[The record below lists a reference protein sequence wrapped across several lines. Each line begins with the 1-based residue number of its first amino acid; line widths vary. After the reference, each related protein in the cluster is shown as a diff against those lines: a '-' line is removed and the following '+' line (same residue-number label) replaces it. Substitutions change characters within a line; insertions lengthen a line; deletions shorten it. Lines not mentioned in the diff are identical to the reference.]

1 MITFHKIKWKNF
13 LSTGNQWTE
22 VDFQRNNTNL
32 IIGTNGAGKSTILDA
47 LTFVLFNKPFRKI
60 NKPQLPNTT
69 NEKDCCVEI
78 EFTTNNRHYLV
89 RRGIKPNVFDIEV
102 NGKPL
107 HKEADDR
114 ANQRILEE
122 NILKVNYK
130 SFTQIVILGSSTFV
144 PFMQL
149 TTSNRREVIED
160 LLDIRIFSAMNG
172 IIKDK
177 IRTQK
182 DQIKSLELKKQT
194 LKEKEQMQREFIE
207 ELENRGNANINANK
221 EKIANLDKEVGE
233 YIDANDILD
242 GYIQQYTKEQENVI
256 GAGDKLVKLN
266 NLKGKISQKVST
278 ITKEHKFFTENTVC
292 PTCTQTIEEEF
303 RLNRITDAQN
313 KAKELKEGYEELENT
328 IKFEQERERQFNDL
342 SKEITKLTH
351 GISQNNTRISLNQ
364 RQIRDLEHEIQTIT
378 ENLANRNSEHEKLEE
393 FRENLQKTFEY
404 LAEKKEEIVYYD
416 FAYSLLR
423 DDGVKTKI
431 IKKYLPFIN
440 QQVNRYLQMMDFY
453 INFNLDEE
461 FNETVK
467 SPIHEDFSYS
477 SFSEGEKMR
486 IDLALLF
493 TWREVARVKNSVN
506 TNLLIMDEVFDS
518 SLDGFG
524 TDEFLKIIRY
534 VIKVRKNQRF
544 FTYGVLTGTR
554 RMNTPNWQHHS
565 KKEQKR
571 KLKPQ
576 AMRARREA
584 LRQFKKRHMTSPKRR
599 GSFV

>member
-1 MITFHKIKWKNF
+1 MITFQKIRWRNF
-13 LSTGNQWTE
+13 LSTGNSFTE
-22 VDFQRNNTNL
+22 VNFQSNHTNL

-60 NKPQLPNTT
+60 NKPQLVNTT
-69 NEKDCCVEI
+69 NERECVVEVEFEI
-78 EFTTNNRHYLV
+78 NTRQYLV
-89 RRGIKPNVFDIEV
+89 RRGIKPSVFDIIV
-102 NGKPL
+102 NDTPL
-107 HKEADDR
+107 HREADDR
-114 ANQRILEE
+114 AMQRILEE
-122 NILKVNYK
+122 SILKLNYK

-149 TTSNRREVIED
+149 TTANRREVIED
-160 LLDIRIFSAMNG
+160 LLDIRVFSAMNN
-172 IIKDK
+172 IVKDKLREKKEQVKSLDLRKENIKDK
-177 IRTQK
+177 MK
-182 DQIKSLELKKQT
+182 
-194 LKEKEQMQREFIE
+194 MQENFIE

-221 EKIANLDKEVGE
+221 EKITKLDTEVGI
-233 YIDANDILD
+233 YISENSKTEEEVFKF
-242 GYIQQYTKEQENVI
+242 TKDQEEVI

-266 NLKGKISQKVST
+266 NLKGKISQKVSA

-313 KAKELKEGYEELENT
+313 RAKELKDGYEELENT
-328 IKFEQERERQFNDL
+328 IKFEQERERQFNAL
-342 SKEITKLTH
+342 SKEITKLNH
-351 GISQNNTRISLNQ
+351 EISQNNTRVSLNQ
-364 RQIRDLEHEIQTIT
+364 RQIRDLENEIQTIT
-378 ENLANRNSEHEKLEE
+378 KNLANRNTEHEKLEE
-393 FRENLQKTFEY
+393 FRTNLQKTFEE
-404 LAEKKEEIVYYD
+404 LAKKKEEIVYYD
-416 FAYSLLR
+416 FAYSLLK

-534 VIKVRKNQRF
+534 VIKDANIFVISHKSDLHDKFESVIRF
-544 FTYGVLTGTR
+544 EKIKGFS
-554 RMNTPNWQHHS
+554 RMMS
-565 KKEQKR
+565 S
-571 KLKPQ
+571 Q
-576 AMRARREA
+576 AQGGE
-584 LRQFKKRHMTSPKRR
+584 
-599 GSFV
+599 

>member
-1 MITFHKIKWKNF
+1 MITFKKIRYKNF
-13 LSTGNQWTE
+13 LSTGNSFTE
-22 VDFQRNNTNL
+22 INFQKNNTNL
-32 IIGTNGAGKSTILDA
+32 IIGTNGAGKSTMLDA

-60 NKPQLPNTT
+60 NKPQLINTT
-69 NEKDCCVEI
+69 NERDCVVEI
-78 EFTTNNRHYLV
+78 EFSVNNREYLV
-89 RRGIKPNVFDIEV
+89 RRGIKPNLFDIEV
-102 NGKPL
+102 NGTPL

-114 ANQRILEE
+114 SNQRILEE

-172 IIKDK
+172 LIKDK
-177 IRTQK
+177 IRAQK
-182 DQIKSLELKKQT
+182 EQIKSLDLKKEN
-194 LKEKEQMQREFIE
+194 LKDKMKMQQNFID
-207 ELENRGNANINANK
+207 ELESRGHANINANK
-221 EKIANLDKEVGE
+221 EKISTLDKEVGVYME
-233 YIDANDILD
+233 ENAKTEEEIHKF
-242 GYIQQYTKEQENVI
+242 TKEQEEVI

-292 PTCTQTIEEEF
+292 PTCTQNIEEEF

-328 IKFEQERERQFNDL
+328 IKFEQERERQFTAL
-342 SKEITKLTH
+342 PQEITNLTH

-393 FRENLQKTFEY
+393 FRENLQKTIED
-404 LAEKKEEIVYYD
+404 LSDKKQEIVHYD

-453 INFNLDEE
+453 INFHLDGE

-493 TWREVARVKNSVN
+493 TWREVARLKNSVN

-534 VIKVRKNQRF
+534 VIRDANIFVISHKTDLQDKFESVLKFDKVKGF
-544 FTYGVLTGTR
+544 S
-554 RMNTPNWQHHS
+554 RMVS
-565 KKEQKR
+565 
-571 KLKPQ
+571 
-576 AMRARREA
+576 
-584 LRQFKKRHMTSPKRR
+584 
-599 GSFV
+599 